1 MQGLEIAESEI
12 RVSRREHARESG
24 ADHQVTSGRLR
35 LSQPRIDGHA
45 ASWDWS
51 GWGSGQAEV
60 QTQPG
65 TADVAYRVGDA
76 RIVLT
81 PGFVKPET
89 RPPLAVAVD
98 EDTAARAGA
107 SGRMVLTVNGQSVPA
122 QIVAVLPRFPV
133 GSRHFVVA
141 DRPTVVSLLN
151 QVAPGTAFVSR
162 VWIAVPPESLATVRD
177 ALESSPASA
186 TTLAFRADLARAIIG
201 DPVATRSILLLVA
214 AGAVALGLAMVAAG
228 TAVRADVEESQ
239 VDQLALELDGVTP
252 AGLRSRL
259 LRRGLLVAIVGVP
272 IGLTGGL
279 LLTVLGVRLLLTG
292 PGGEVVVPPLRPVL
306 GGLPVLVV
314 AVTAAV
320 GVVAASLV
328 AAATAFREAWPPA
341 TDLDLP

>member
-1 MQGLEIAESEI
+1 
-12 RVSRREHARESG
+12 
-24 ADHQVTSGRLR
+24 
-35 LSQPRIDGHA
+35 
-45 ASWDWS
+45 
-51 GWGSGQAEV
+51 
-60 QTQPG
+60 
-65 TADVAYRVGDA
+65 
-76 RIVLT
+76 
-81 PGFVKPET
+81 
-89 RPPLAVAVD
+89 
-98 EDTAARAGA
+98 
-107 SGRMVLTVNGQSVPA
+107 MVLTVNGQSIPA

-133 GSRHFVVA
+133 GSQHFLLA

-151 QVAPGTAFVSR
+151 QVTPGTAFVSQ
-162 VWIAVPPESLATVRD
+162 VWIAVPEESLATVRD
-177 ALESSPASA
+177 TLESSPASA
-186 TTLAFRADLARAIIG
+186 ATLSFRADLARAIIG
-201 DPVATRSILLLVA
+201 DPVATRSILLLVV

-259 LRRGLLVAIVGVP
+259 LRRGMLVAVVGVP

-306 GGLPVLVV
+306 GGLPVLLV

-320 GVVAASLV
+320 GVLAASLV
-328 AAATAFREAWPPA
+328 AAGTAFRDAWPPV